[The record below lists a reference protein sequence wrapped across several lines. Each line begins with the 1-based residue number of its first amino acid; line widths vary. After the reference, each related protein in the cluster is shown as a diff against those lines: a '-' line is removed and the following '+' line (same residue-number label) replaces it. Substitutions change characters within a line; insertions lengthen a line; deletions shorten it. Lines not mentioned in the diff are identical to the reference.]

1 MGLWRAGLAATA
13 VLATILVFGACQT
26 SEPQVVEK
34 VVEVVK
40 EVPVETEVV
49 KEVIKE
55 VPVEKEVI
63 KEVPVEKVVEK
74 EVVKEVE
81 VQKVVEKEV
90 VKEVEVEAK
99 LSPALALEAA
109 RYGGDLRVVA
119 QASIKSLDCDFTGA
133 YVCGSVHLHHQ
144 EGLLAYDNDFN
155 PRPQLISDWSVSGD
169 GKTYTLTLREGP
181 TFHGRGDFESRHITS
196 DDSIASFGRWM
207 KRHAAGKSLSRVLAE
222 PGFTKIDDRVFEVNL
237 KQPYG
242 ALISHLGMLRGRNI
256 QWPAHIAEME
266 PTEDVGVD
274 NYIGTGPFELEN
286 WEVGNRVILKR
297 YEDYIPRSDP
307 GSNFAGAQI
316 PYVDRIIW
324 LEIPSEETKIAGLK
338 TGEWDIVDGASLD
351 YFPEMNANPD
361 IGVALDKPGKASQ
374 LGINHDKWP
383 TSEKKFRQGIQYA
396 LNTAEF
402 MAALGPEELWTLCA
416 TAFHCGTP
424 LESHEGDDRY
434 NQNNLELAKQLIAE
448 SGYNGEPLL
457 HMNPNDY
464 GTITPLGP
472 VFKKQMEAVGVNIE
486 LPGMD
491 WATLISRIGDLEY
504 WHFFS
509 TWGGFYGIHDPI
521 TDGSVN
527 GSSRTGFYN
536 DRMVE
541 LSEEYAAA
549 MDPKEKAKIVSEI
562 EDIWWDEVPSLLI
575 GQFFLTTPYRNWVK
589 NFTVIKGMPN
599 YNNVWIEGR
608 E

>member
-1 MGLWRAGLAATA
+1 MGQWKAGLAAIA
-13 VLATILVFGACQT
+13 LLATILVFGACQGDA
-26 SEPQVVEK
+26 EP
-34 VVEVVK
+34 EVVI
-40 EVPVETEVV
+40 

-55 VPVEKEVI
+55 VPVEVVKEVEVERVVE
-63 KEVPVEKVVEK
+63 KEVVKEVVVEK

-81 VQKVVEKEV
+81 AQ
-90 VKEVEVEAK
+90 

-119 QASIKSLDCDFTGA
+119 QASIKSLDCDFTSA
-133 YVCGSVHLHHQ
+133 YVCGSVHLHYQ

-155 PRPQLISDWSVSGD
+155 PRPQLLEEWSVSGD
-169 GKTYTLTLREGP
+169 GKAYTFTLRDGP
-181 TFHGRGDFESRHITS
+181 TFHKLGRPITS
-196 DDSIASFGRWM
+196 DDAIANFERWM
-207 KRHAAGKSLSRVLAE
+207 KRQAAGKSLSRVLTDNGLE
-222 PGFTKIDDRVFEVNL
+222 KVDDQVFRINL

-242 ALISHLGMLRGRNI
+242 ALISHLGQLRSRNI
-256 QWPAHIAEME
+256 QWPAEIAVLE

-274 NYIGTGPFELEN
+274 NYIGTGPYELEN

-297 YEDYIPRSDP
+297 FEDYVPRSDP
-307 GSNFAGAQI
+307 PSNFAGAQI
-316 PYVDRIIW
+316 PYMDRIIW

-351 YFPEMNANPD
+351 FFPEMNAHPD
-361 IGVALDKPGKASQ
+361 IDVALDKPGKASQ
-374 LGINHDKWP
+374 LGVNHSKWP
-383 TSEKKFRQGIQYA
+383 TSERKFRQGIQYA
-396 LNTAEF
+396 MNSAEF

-434 NQNNLELAKQLIAE
+434 NQNNLELAKQLIEE
-448 SGYNGEPLL
+448 SGYDGEPLI

-589 NFTVIKGMPN
+589 NFTVIKGMQN

>member
-1 MGLWRAGLAATA
+1 MTQKSQIPYLVSVLLGLLLLGLFTA
-13 VLATILVFGACQT
+13 CSSAETPA
-26 SEPQVVEK
+26 PQIVEVEK
-34 VVEVVK
+34 QVVVEVEK
-40 EVPVETEVV
+40 QVV
-49 KEVIKE
+49 
-55 VPVEKEVI
+55 VEKEVI
-63 KEVPVEKVVEK
+63 KEIIKEVPVERQ
-74 EVVKEVE
+74 VVKEVE
-81 VQKVVEKEV
+81 KIVEK
-90 VKEVEVEAK
+90 EVEAK
-99 LSPALALEAA
+99 LSPAMALEAA
-109 RYGGDLRVVA
+109 RYGGDLKVVA
-119 QASIKSLDCDFTGA
+119 QSSIKSLDCDFTSA
-133 YVCGSVHLHHQ
+133 YVCGAVHLHYQ

-155 PRPQLISDWSVSGD
+155 PRPQLIEDWSVSGD
-169 GKTYTLTLREGP
+169 GLTYTFTLREGP
-181 TFHGRGDFESRHITS
+181 TFHGRGIHESRPITS

-207 KRHAAGKSLSRVLAE
+207 KRHAAGKSLSRVLADN
-222 PGFTKIDDRVFEVNL
+222 GFNKVDNRVFEINL

-242 ALISHLGMLRGRNI
+242 ALVSHLGMLRGRNI
-256 QWPAHIAEME
+256 QWPAEIAALE

-274 NYIGTGPFELEN
+274 NYIGTGPFELEK

-297 YEDYIPRSDP
+297 YEDYVPRSDP
-307 GSNFAGAQI
+307 PSNFAGAQI

-351 YFPEMNANPD
+351 FFPDMNAHPD
-361 IGVALDKPGKASQ
+361 IDVALDKPGKASQ
-374 LGINHDKWP
+374 LGINHSKWP
-383 TSEKKFRQGIQYA
+383 TSERKFRQGIQYA
-396 LNTAEF
+396 VNSAEF
-402 MAALGPEELWTLCA
+402 MAALGPEELWTTCA

-434 NQNNLELAKQLIAE
+434 SQNNLELAKQLIQE
-448 SGYNGEPLL
+448 SGYNGEPLI

-491 WATLISRIGDLEY
+491 WATLISRIGDLDY

-527 GSSRTGFYN
+527 GSSRTGFLN
-536 DRMVE
+536 ERMVE

-549 MDPKEKAKIVSEI
+549 MDPKEKTKIVSEI

-575 GQFFLTTPYRNWVK
+575 GQFFLTTPYRKWVK
-589 NFTVIKGMPN
+589 NFTVIKGMQN

>member
-1 MGLWRAGLAATA
+1 MGIRRAGLAAIA
-13 VLATILVFGACQT
+13 VLVAILVFGACQT
-26 SEPQVVEK
+26 SEP
-34 VVEVVK
+34 EVIER
-40 EVPVETEVV
+40 EVI

-55 VPVEKEVI
+55 VPKEVEVV
-63 KEVPVEKVVEK
+63 KEVEVEKVVEK

-81 VQKVVEKEV
+81 VEKVVEKEV
-90 VKEVEVEAK
+90 VKEVAAE

-109 RYGGDLRVVA
+109 RYGGDLKVVA
-119 QASIKSLDCDFTGA
+119 QASIKSLDCDFTSA
-133 YVCGSVHLHHQ
+133 YVCGSVHLAYQ

-155 PRPQLISDWSVSGD
+155 PRPQLIEDWSVSGD
-169 GKTYTLTLREGP
+169 GKTYTFTLREGP

-207 KRHAAGKSLSRVLAE
+207 KRQAAGKSLANVIAD
-222 PGFTKIDDRVFEVNL
+222 PGFSKIDDRVFEVHL

-256 QWPAHIAEME
+256 QWPEEIALLE

-274 NYIGTGPFELEN
+274 KYTGTGPFELEN

-297 YEDYIPRSDP
+297 YEDYVPRSDP
-307 GSNFAGAQI
+307 SSNFAGAQI
-316 PYVDRIIW
+316 PYVDRVIW

-351 YFPEMNANPD
+351 YFPELEAHPE
-361 IGVALDKPGKASQ
+361 IGVALDKPGKKSA
-374 LGINHDKWP
+374 IVFNHDKWP
-383 TSEKKFRQGIQYA
+383 TSELKFRQGVLAA
-396 LNTAEF
+396 LDPAGF
-402 MAALGPEELWTLCA
+402 MAALGPEELWTICA
-416 TAFHCGTP
+416 TVFHCGTP

-434 NQNNLELAKQLIAE
+434 NQNNIELAKQLIAE
-448 SGYNGEPLL
+448 SGYNGEPIL

-472 VFKKQMEAVGVNIE
+472 VFKQQMEEIGVNVD

-491 WATLISRIGDLEY
+491 WATLISHIGDLEY
-504 WHFFS
+504 WHVYS
-509 TWGGFYGIHDPI
+509 TWHGFYGIHDPI
-521 TDGSVN
+521 TDGFVN
-527 GSSRTGFYN
+527 GTARNGYMS

-541 LSEEYAAA
+541 LANEYSSA
-549 MDPKEKAKIVSEI
+549 MDPKERARIVSEI
-562 EDIWWDEVPSLLI
+562 EDIFWDDVPFLGI
-575 GQFFLTTPYRNWVK
+575 GQFFLTTPYRHWVK

>member
-1 MGLWRAGLAATA
+1 MRVLSPGLAAIAILA
-13 VLATILVFGACQT
+13 VALVLGACQG
-26 SEPQVVEK
+26 SGEPEVVEK
-34 VVEVVK
+34 IVEVIK

-55 VPVEKEVI
+55 VPVEKEVV
-63 KEVPVEKVVEK
+63 KEVQVEKIVEK
-74 EVVKEVE
+74 EVVKEV
-81 VQKVVEKEV
+81 
-90 VKEVEVEAK
+90 VKEVEAK
-99 LSPALALEAA
+99 LSPAMALEAA

-119 QASIKSLDCDFTGA
+119 QASIKSLDCDFTSA
-133 YVCGSVHLHHQ
+133 YVCGSVHLHYQ

-155 PRPQLISDWSVSGD
+155 PRPQLLEEWSVSGD
-169 GKTYTLTLREGP
+169 GKAYTFTLRDGP
-181 TFHGRGDFESRHITS
+181 TFHKLGRPITS
-196 DDSIASFGRWM
+196 DDSIANFERWM
-207 KRHAAGKSLSRVLAE
+207 KRQAAGKSLSRVLADNGLE
-222 PGFTKIDDRVFEVNL
+222 KVDDQVFRINL

-242 ALISHLGMLRGRNI
+242 ALISHLGQLRSRNI
-256 QWPAHIAEME
+256 QWPAEIAVLE
-266 PTEDVGVD
+266 PTEDVGVE

-297 YEDYIPRSDP
+297 YEDYVPRSDP
-307 GSNFAGAQI
+307 PSNFAGAQV

-351 YFPEMNANPD
+351 FFPEMNAHPD
-361 IGVALDKPGKASQ
+361 IDVALDKPGKASQ
-374 LGINHDKWP
+374 LGINHSKWP
-383 TSEKKFRQGIQYA
+383 TSERKFRQGIQYA
-396 LNTAEF
+396 MNTAEF

-434 NQNNLELAKQLIAE
+434 NQNNLELAKQLIEE
-448 SGYNGEPLL
+448 SGYNGEPLI

-491 WATLISRIGDLEY
+491 WATLISRIGDLDY

-527 GSSRTGFYN
+527 GSSRTGFLN

-575 GQFFLTTPYRNWVK
+575 GQFFLTTPYRKWVK
-589 NFTVIKGMPN
+589 NFTVIKGMQN

>member
-1 MGLWRAGLAATA
+1 MRVLSPVLAAIA
-13 VLATILVFGACQT
+13 ILATILVLGACQGDA
-26 SEPQVVEK
+26 EPQVVEK

-40 EVPVETEVV
+40 EVPVEKVVV
-49 KEVIKE
+49 KEVEKVVVKE
-55 VPVEKEVI
+55 
-63 KEVPVEKVVEK
+63 VEKVVEK

-81 VQKVVEKEV
+81 
-90 VKEVEVEAK
+90 AK
-99 LSPALALEAA
+99 LSPAMALEAA
-109 RYGGDLRVVA
+109 RYGGDLKVVS
-119 QASIKSLDCDFTGA
+119 QSSIKTLDCDFTSA
-133 YVCGSVHLHHQ
+133 YVCGAVHLHYQ

-155 PRPQLISDWSVSGD
+155 PRPQLIEDWSVSGD
-169 GKTYTLTLREGP
+169 GLTYTFTLREGP
-181 TFHGRGDFESRHITS
+181 TFHGRGDHESRPITS

-207 KRHAAGKSLSRVLAE
+207 KRHSAGKSLSRVLADN
-222 PGFTKIDDRVFEVNL
+222 GFNKVDNRVFEINL

-242 ALISHLGMLRGRNI
+242 ALVSHLGMLRGRNI
-256 QWPAHIAEME
+256 QWPAEIAALE

-274 NYIGTGPFELEN
+274 NYIGTGPYELED
-286 WEVGNRVILKR
+286 WEVGNKVILKR
-297 YEDYIPRSDP
+297 YEDYVPRSDP
-307 GSNFAGAQI
+307 PSNFAGAQV

-351 YFPEMNANPD
+351 FFPDMNAHPD
-361 IGVALDKPGKASQ
+361 IDVALDKPGKASQ
-374 LGINHDKWP
+374 LGINHSKWP
-383 TSEKKFRQGIQYA
+383 TSEKKFRQGVQYA
-396 LNTAEF
+396 LNSAEF

-434 NQNNLELAKQLIAE
+434 NQNNLELAKQLIQE
-448 SGYNGEPLL
+448 SGYNGEPII

-472 VFKKQMEAVGVNIE
+472 VFKKQMEAIGVNVE

-491 WATLISRIGDLEY
+491 WATLISRIGDLDY
-504 WHFFS
+504 WHFHS

-527 GSSRTGFYN
+527 GSSRTGFLN
-536 DRMVE
+536 ERMVE

-549 MDPKEKAKIVSEI
+549 MDPKEKTKIVSEI

-575 GQFFLTTPYRNWVK
+575 GQFFLTTPYRKWVK
-589 NFTVIKGMPN
+589 NFTVIKGMQN

>member
-1 MGLWRAGLAATA
+1 
-13 VLATILVFGACQT
+13 
-26 SEPQVVEK
+26 
-34 VVEVVK
+34 
-40 EVPVETEVV
+40 
-49 KEVIKE
+49 
-55 VPVEKEVI
+55 
-63 KEVPVEKVVEK
+63 
-74 EVVKEVE
+74 
-81 VQKVVEKEV
+81 
-90 VKEVEVEAK
+90 
-99 LSPALALEAA
+99 
-109 RYGGDLRVVA
+109 
-119 QASIKSLDCDFTGA
+119 
-133 YVCGSVHLHHQ
+133 
-144 EGLLAYDNDFN
+144 
-155 PRPQLISDWSVSGD
+155 
-169 GKTYTLTLREGP
+169 
-181 TFHGRGDFESRHITS
+181 
-196 DDSIASFGRWM
+196 M
-207 KRHAAGKSLSRVLAE
+207 KRQAAGKSLSRVLADNGLE
-222 PGFTKIDDRVFEVNL
+222 KVDDQVFRINL

-242 ALISHLGMLRGRNI
+242 ALISHLGQLRSRNI
-256 QWPAHIAEME
+256 QWPAEIAVLE
-266 PTEDVGVD
+266 PTEDVGVE

-297 YEDYIPRSDP
+297 YEDYVPRSDP
-307 GSNFAGAQI
+307 PSNFAGAQV

-351 YFPEMNANPD
+351 FFPEMNAHPD
-361 IGVALDKPGKASQ
+361 IDVALDKPGKASQ
-374 LGINHDKWP
+374 LGINHSKWP
-383 TSEKKFRQGIQYA
+383 TSERKFRQGIQYA
-396 LNTAEF
+396 VNSAEF

-434 NQNNLELAKQLIAE
+434 SQNNLELAKQLIQE
-448 SGYNGEPLL
+448 SGYNGEPII

-491 WATLISRIGDLEY
+491 WATLISRIGDLDY
-504 WHFFS
+504 WHVHS

-521 TDGSVN
+521 TDGNVN
-527 GSSRTGFYN
+527 GSSRTGFLN
-536 DRMVE
+536 ERMVE
-541 LSEEYAAA
+541 LSVEYAAA

-575 GQFFLTTPYRNWVK
+575 GQFFLTTPYRKWVK
-589 NFTVIKGMPN
+589 NFTVIKGMQN

>member
-1 MGLWRAGLAATA
+1 MRVLSPGLAAIAILA
-13 VLATILVFGACQT
+13 VALVLGACQG
-26 SEPQVVEK
+26 SGEPEVVEK
-34 VVEVVK
+34 IVEVIK

-55 VPVEKEVI
+55 VPVEKEVV
-63 KEVPVEKVVEK
+63 KEIQVEKVVEK
-74 EVVKEVE
+74 EVI
-81 VQKVVEKEV
+81 KEV
-90 VKEVEVEAK
+90 VKEVEAK
-99 LSPALALEAA
+99 LSPAMALEAA

-119 QASIKSLDCDFTGA
+119 QASIKSLDCDFTSA
-133 YVCGSVHLHHQ
+133 YVCGSVHLHYQ

-155 PRPQLISDWSVSGD
+155 PRPQLLEEWSVSGD
-169 GKTYTLTLREGP
+169 GKAYTFTLRDGP
-181 TFHGRGDFESRHITS
+181 TFHKLGRPITS
-196 DDSIASFGRWM
+196 DDSIANFERWM
-207 KRHAAGKSLSRVLAE
+207 KRQAAGKSLSRVLADNGLE
-222 PGFTKIDDRVFEVNL
+222 KVDDQVFRINL

-242 ALISHLGMLRGRNI
+242 ALISHLGQLRSRNI
-256 QWPAHIAEME
+256 QWPAEIAVLE
-266 PTEDVGVD
+266 PTEDVGVE

-297 YEDYIPRSDP
+297 YEDYVPRSDP
-307 GSNFAGAQI
+307 PSNFAGAQV

-351 YFPEMNANPD
+351 FFPEMNAHPD
-361 IGVALDKPGKASQ
+361 IDVALDKPGKASQ
-374 LGINHDKWP
+374 LGINHSKWP
-383 TSEKKFRQGIQYA
+383 TSERKFRQGIQYA
-396 LNTAEF
+396 MNTAEF

-434 NQNNLELAKQLIAE
+434 NQNNLELAKQLIEE
-448 SGYNGEPLL
+448 SGYNGEPLI

-491 WATLISRIGDLEY
+491 WATLISRIGDLDY

-527 GSSRTGFYN
+527 GSSRTGFLN

-575 GQFFLTTPYRNWVK
+575 GQFFLTTPYRKWVK
-589 NFTVIKGMPN
+589 NFTVIKGMQN

>member
-1 MGLWRAGLAATA
+1 MRLRGLGFAAIT
-13 VLATILVFGACQT
+13 VLSFILVLGACQG
-26 SEPQVVEK
+26 SAEPEIREVVKEVK
-34 VVEVVK
+34 VEVPVEVVK
-40 EVPVETEVV
+40 EVAVEKEVV

-55 VPVEKEVI
+55 VAVEKI
-63 KEVPVEKVVEK
+63 VEK
-74 EVVKEVE
+74 
-81 VQKVVEKEV
+81 
-90 VKEVEVEAK
+90 EVEAK
-99 LSPALALEAA
+99 LSPAMALEAA
-109 RYGGDLRVVA
+109 RYGGDLRVVS
-119 QASIKSLDCDFTGA
+119 QSSIKSLDCDFTSA
-133 YVCGSVHLHHQ
+133 YVCGSVHLHYQ

-155 PRPQLISDWSVSGD
+155 PRPQLLEEWSVSGD
-169 GKTYTLTLREGP
+169 GKAYTFTLRDGP
-181 TFHGRGDFESRHITS
+181 TFHKLGRPITS
-196 DDSIASFGRWM
+196 DDSIANFERWM
-207 KRHAAGKSLSRVLAE
+207 KRQAAGKSLSRVLADNGLE
-222 PGFTKIDDRVFEVNL
+222 KVDDQVFRINL

-242 ALISHLGMLRGRNI
+242 ALISHLGQLRSRNI
-256 QWPAHIAEME
+256 QWPAEIAVLE
-266 PTEDVGVD
+266 PTEDVGVE

-297 YEDYIPRSDP
+297 YEDYVPRSDP
-307 GSNFAGAQI
+307 PSNFAGAQV

-351 YFPEMNANPD
+351 FFPEMNAHPD
-361 IGVALDKPGKASQ
+361 IDVALDKPGKASQ
-374 LGINHDKWP
+374 LGINHSKWP
-383 TSEKKFRQGIQYA
+383 TSERKFRQGIQYA
-396 LNTAEF
+396 MNTAEF

-434 NQNNLELAKQLIAE
+434 NQNNLELAKQLIEE
-448 SGYNGEPLL
+448 SGYNGEPLI

-491 WATLISRIGDLEY
+491 WATLISRIGDLDY

-527 GSSRTGFYN
+527 GSSRTGFLN
-536 DRMVE
+536 ERMVE
-541 LSEEYAAA
+541 LSVEYAAA

-575 GQFFLTTPYRNWVK
+575 GQFFLTTPYRKWVK
-589 NFTVIKGMPN
+589 NFTVIKGMQN

-608 E
+608 DE

>member
-1 MGLWRAGLAATA
+1 MRVLSPVLAAIA
-13 VLATILVFGACQT
+13 ILATILVIGACQGDA
-26 SEPQVVEK
+26 EPEVVEVIKEVEK
-34 VVEVVK
+34 VVEK
-40 EVPVETEVV
+40 EVEVEKEVV
-49 KEVIKE
+49 KEVE
-55 VPVEKEVI
+55 
-63 KEVPVEKVVEK
+63 VEKVVEK

-81 VQKVVEKEV
+81 AQ
-90 VKEVEVEAK
+90 

-109 RYGGDLRVVA
+109 RYGGDLRVVS
-119 QASIKSLDCDFTGA
+119 QSSIKSLDCDFTGA
-133 YVCGSVHLHHQ
+133 YVCGSVHLHYQ

-155 PRPQLISDWSVSGD
+155 PRPQLIEDWSVSGD
-169 GKTYTLTLREGP
+169 GKTYTLTLRDGA
-181 TFHGRGDFESRHITS
+181 TFHGRGDFESRPITS

-222 PGFTKIDDRVFEVNL
+222 PGFTKIDNRVFEVNL

-256 QWPAHIAEME
+256 QWPAEIAAME

-297 YEDYIPRSDP
+297 YEDYVPRSDP
-307 GSNFAGAQI
+307 SSNFAGAQI
-316 PYVDRIIW
+316 PYADRIIW

-374 LGINHDKWP
+374 LGINHSKWP

-434 NQNNLELAKQLIAE
+434 NQNNLELAKQLIQE
-448 SGYNGEPLL
+448 SGYDGEPLL

-541 LSEEYAAA
+541 LSEQYAGA

-575 GQFFLTTPYRNWVK
+575 GQFFLTTPYRDWVK

-608 E
+608 DQ

>member
-1 MGLWRAGLAATA
+1 MRLSMISFLLVSVLSMAVLLAA
-13 VLATILVFGACQT
+13 CQGE
-26 SEPQVVEK
+26 SEPQVIERT
-34 VVEVVK
+34 VVV
-40 EVPVETEVV
+40 
-49 KEVIKE
+49 
-55 VPVEKEVI
+55 
-63 KEVPVEKVVEK
+63 EVPVEKVVE
-74 EVVKEVE
+74 
-81 VQKVVEKEV
+81 VEKEV
-90 VKEVEVEAK
+90 VKEVEVEKVVEKVVEVVATPE
-99 LSPALALEAA
+99 LSPAMALEAA
-109 RYGGDLRVVA
+109 RYGGDLKVVA

-133 YVCGSVHLHHQ
+133 YVCGSVHLHYQ
-144 EGLLAYDNDFN
+144 EGLLAYDDDFN
-155 PRPQLISDWSVSGD
+155 PRPQLIESWEVSDG
-169 GKTYTLTLREGP
+169 GTLYTFKLREGP
-181 TFHGRGDFESRHITS
+181 TFHQLGRHITS

-207 KRHAAGKSLSRVLAE
+207 KRHAAGKSLSRVLADD
-222 PGFTKIDDRVFEVNL
+222 GLTKIDDRAFQVQL
-237 KQPYG
+237 TQPYG

-256 QWPAHIAEME
+256 QWPEDIAMME

-274 NYIGTGPFELEN
+274 NYIGTGPYELEN

-297 YEDYIPRSDP
+297 YEDYVPRSDP
-307 GSNFAGAQI
+307 HSNFAGSQI
-316 PYVDRIIW
+316 PYADRIIW
-324 LEIPSEETKIAGLK
+324 LEIPAEETKIAGLK

-351 YFPEMNANPD
+351 FFPEMDAHPD
-361 IGVALDKPGKASQ
+361 IAVALDKPGKASQ

-383 TSEKKFRQGIQYA
+383 TSEKKFRQGIMAA

-416 TAFHCGTP
+416 TTFHCGTP

-434 NQNNLELAKQLIAE
+434 NQNNLELARQLIKE

-472 VFKKQMEAVGVNIE
+472 VFKKQMAEVGVNIE

-521 TDGSVN
+521 TDGNVN

-536 DRMVE
+536 ERMVE

-549 MDPKEKAKIVSEI
+549 MDPKERRRIVSEI
-562 EDIWWDEVPSLLI
+562 EDIYWDEVPALRL
-575 GQFFLTTPYRNWVK
+575 GQFFLTTPYRKWVK
-589 NFTVIKGMPN
+589 NFTVIKGMQN

-608 E
+608 P